1 MREEI
6 NRIEEDETEKNL
18 RELCIK
24 VKRCC
29 RKHDYI
35 TGEKMVMNAM
45 GQYPD
50 AAQPHNLF
58 CWKKQ
63 DSIQQ
68 QCGIFGRHW
77 L

>member
-35 TGEKMVMNAM
+35 AV
-45 GQYPD
+45 
-50 AAQPHNLF
+50 AQSYLL
-58 CWKKQ
+58 KK
-63 DSIQQ
+63 
-68 QCGIFGRHW
+68 G
-77 L
+77 

>member
-35 TGEKMVMNAM
+35 TGEK
-45 GQYPD
+45 
-50 AAQPHNLF
+50 
-58 CWKKQ
+58 
-63 DSIQQ
+63 
-68 QCGIFGRHW
+68 W